1 MAEPAGPQEPDV
13 GKLVVMVMVAA
24 LTAILTLA
32 AVATLPVGWVIA
44 GSVVPVILWG
54 WLLRE
59 IHRLLRYRG
68 DDPEVDAE
76 RDARPWHL

>member
-1 MAEPAGPQEPDV
+1 MTASGSNEPDV
-13 GKLVVMVMVAA
+13 GKLVVMVAVAA

-32 AVATLPVGWVIA
+32 AVVTLPIGWILA
-44 GSVVPVILWG
+44 ASVVPIVLWG

-59 IHRLLRYRG
+59 IHRLLKFRG
-68 DDPEVDAE
+68 EEPESDAE